1 MMTVKDKS
9 KESKKYEINFR
20 LRNVS
25 LSLLRRN
32 LISRTV
38 ERKWTLLLRLSKDV
52 LDCQLEDGRCK
63 LFRHNFNS
71 IKNGCLSRAQ
81 LWITKY
87 MKALIFSRPNFR
99 PLSEMLSLTSFV
111 LCKNIPDTSLLGIL
125 RFSVRRER
133 AMEALFDELK
143 PVLSILR
150 SPDEVTFAQ
159 QCLKKNLMASP
170 HDIRGARRLSVIFSL
185 MEVKVP
191 LSKYPCL

>member
-1 MMTVKDKS
+1 MVD
-9 KESKKYEINFR
+9 INFLDTILTVLKMGVYR
-20 LRNVS
+20 EPNFELQNILRPPI
-25 LSLLRRN
+25 
-32 LISRTV
+32 IS
-38 ERKWTLLLRLSKDV
+38 
-52 LDCQLEDGRCK
+52 
-63 LFRHNFNS
+63 
-71 IKNGCLSRAQ
+71 I
-81 LWITKY
+81 
-87 MKALIFSRPNFR
+87 PNFR
-99 PLSEMLSLTSFV
+99 PLSEMLLSTSFV

-143 PVLSILR
+143 TVLSILR

>member
-1 MMTVKDKS
+1 
-9 KESKKYEINFR
+9 
-20 LRNVS
+20 
-25 LSLLRRN
+25 
-32 LISRTV
+32 
-38 ERKWTLLLRLSKDV
+38 
-52 LDCQLEDGRCK
+52 
-63 LFRHNFNS
+63 
-71 IKNGCLSRAQ
+71 
-81 LWITKY
+81 
-87 MKALIFSRPNFR
+87 
-99 PLSEMLSLTSFV
+99 MLSLTSFV

-143 PVLSILR
+143 TVLSILR